1 MPGKIGMLCTA
12 LLSVCCTIAH
22 PACTPIPAFV
32 EMDADRDGTL
42 SPVEASTAGRSA
54 RLFARLDLDG
64 DRKLNPD
71 EYNLLTPGRS

>member
-1 MPGKIGMLCTA
+1 
-12 LLSVCCTIAH
+12 
-22 PACTPIPAFV
+22 
-32 EMDADRDGTL
+32 MDADRDGTL
-42 SPVEASTAGRSA
+42 SPVEASAAGRSA